1 MSAVPDVVYDL
12 AVIGGGVN
20 GCGIARAA
28 ALRGHKG
35 FLCEQDDLASHTS
48 SASTKLIH
56 GGLRY
61 LEHREFR
68 LVRESLR
75 EREVLWRMAPHLIRP
90 MRFVLPHHPGLRPAW
105 LLRLGLFLYDHL
117 GGRERLPGTRK
128 LKLRQEPAGAPLQ
141 DRYALGFE
149 YSDCC
154 VDDAR
159 LVVTLA
165 QDAASRGARIRT
177 RTRAASAKREGG
189 VWALNLEDRYSG
201 ARETVRAKVLVN
213 AAGPWVASVLA
224 DRLGLAVPAHV
235 RLVQGSHIVVRR
247 LFDHESSYIFQ
258 NADGR
263 IVFAIP
269 FERDFTLLGTTDR
282 DYDGDAASPA
292 ATAEEVAYLCA
303 TASAYF
309 TRTVTPADVVWTYA
323 GVRPLHDD
331 GAASAQAVT
340 RDYLLALDAP
350 QGAPALLSVFGG
362 KITTFRRLADAAMAK
377 IAPFLPAP
385 VAGAARTDSPLPGG
399 DLPLDGGPDLAGEVH
414 ARHPY
419 IASSH
424 AQRLVRLYGT
434 RTWTL
439 LRGVRAASDLG
450 WTFGADLS
458 ECEVNYLMAEEWAD
472 TAADVVWRR
481 TKLGLR
487 MTASEIQNLDA
498 WMAARRGRPRG
509 IAPLGASGGR

>member
-1 MSAVPDVVYDL
+1 MSGTLADAFDL

-20 GCGIARAA
+20 GCGIARIAA
-28 ALRGHKG
+28 RHGLKV
-35 FLCEQDDLASHTS
+35 FLCEQDDLAAATS

-105 LLRLGLFLYDHL
+105 LLRLGLFIYDHL
-117 GGRERLPGTRK
+117 GGRERLPRTRT
-128 LKLRQEPAGAPLQ
+128 LRLRAAPAGAPLQ
-141 DRYALGFE
+141 ERYTLGFE

-159 LVVTLA
+159 LVVALA
-165 QDAASRGARIRT
+165 RDAADQGAVIRT
-177 RTRAASAKREGG
+177 RTRCVAGRRAESA
-189 VWALNLEDRYSG
+189 WTLTIEDRTAG
-201 ARETVRAKVLVN
+201 RRETIRARGLVN
-213 AAGPWVASVLA
+213 AAGPWVATVLQDA
-224 DRLGLAVPAHV
+224 LGAVVPARI
-235 RLVQGSHIVVRR
+235 RLVQGSHIVTRR
-247 LFDHESSYIFQ
+247 LFDHDDSYIFQ
-258 NADGR
+258 NRDGR

-282 DYDGDAASPA
+282 DYTGDPA
-292 ATAEEVAYLCA
+292 APSASAEEIAYLCA

-309 TRTVTPADVVWTYA
+309 TRPVTPADVVWSYA

-331 GAASAQAVT
+331 GAAAAQAVT

-350 QGAPALLSVFGG
+350 SSDAPLLSVFGG
-362 KITTFRRLADAAMAK
+362 KITTFRRLADAAFDELR
-377 IAPFLPAP
+377 PYFPA
-385 VAGAARTDSPLPGG
+385 ATSRTASSDAALPGG
-399 DLPLDGGPDLAGEVH
+399 DLPLAGLPPLVEEVR

-419 IASSH
+419 VAA
-424 AQRLVRLYGT
+424 AQAERLARLYGT
-434 RTWTL
+434 RVWSV
-439 LRGVRAASDLG
+439 LRGVRGAGDLG
-450 WTFGADLS
+450 RTFGADLTAR
-458 ECEVNYLMAEEWAD
+458 EVIYLMAEEWAV

-487 MTASEIQNLDA
+487 MTPDEISRLDA
-498 WMAARRGRPRG
+498 WMTDRRLGGSR
-509 IAPLGASGGR
+509 APASFLSQ

>member
-1 MSAVPDVVYDL
+1 MSESAAPAFDL

-28 ALRGHKG
+28 VLRGHKV
-35 FLCEQDDLASHTS
+35 FLCEQDDLASSTS

-105 LLRLGLFLYDHL
+105 LLRLGLFLYDHI
-117 GGRERLPGTRK
+117 GGRERLPGTKK
-128 LKLRQEPAGAPLQ
+128 LKLREEAAGAPLQ
-141 DRYALGFE
+141 ERYTLGFE

-165 QDAASRGARIRT
+165 QDAASRGAVIRT
-177 RTRAASAKREGG
+177 RTRFLSARRAGG
-189 VWALNLEDRYSG
+189 AWSLTLEDRRSG
-201 ARETVRAKVLVN
+201 RRGDVRARVLVN

-224 DRLGLAVPAHV
+224 ERLGLAVPARV
-235 RLVQGSHIVVRR
+235 RLVQGSHIVTRR
-247 LFDHESSYIFQ
+247 LFAHESSYIFQ
-258 NADGR
+258 NDDGR

-282 DYDGDAASPA
+282 EYEGDPAAPAAS
-292 ATAEEVAYLCA
+292 TEEVAYLCA

-309 TRTVTPADVVWTYA
+309 KRDVTPASVVWTFA

-331 GAASAQAVT
+331 GASSAQAVT

-350 QGAPALLSVFGG
+350 ANAAALLSVFGG
-362 KITTFRRLADAAMAK
+362 KITTFRRLADAALAK
-377 IAPFLPAP
+377 IAPYLPP
-385 VAGAARTDSPLPGG
+385 PAADSPGSEATLPGG
-399 DLPLDGGPDLAGEVH
+399 DLAVDGMAALVVEVH
-414 ARHPY
+414 TRHPY
-419 IASSH
+419 LTLAT
-424 AQRLVRLYGT
+424 AERLVHLYGT
-434 RTWTL
+434 RVWTL
-439 LRGVRAASDLG
+439 LRGVRSAGDLG
-450 WTFGADLS
+450 RSFGADLTVR
-458 ECEVNYLMAEEWAD
+458 EVAYLMAGEWAE

-487 MTASEIQNLDA
+487 MTAAEVQTLDA
-498 WMAARRGRPRG
+498 WMAAQRARRPF
-509 IAPLGASGGR
+509 A

>member
-1 MSAVPDVVYDL
+1 MTRTYDVGI
-12 AVIGGGVN
+12 IGGGVN

-28 ALRGHKG
+28 TLRGHSV
-35 FLCEQDDLASHTS
+35 FLCEQDDLASATS

-90 MRFVLPHHPGLRPAW
+90 MRFVLPHHPGMRPAW

-128 LKLRQEPAGAPLQ
+128 LKLRQERAGAVLQ

-159 LVVTLA
+159 LVVALA
-165 QDAASRGARIRT
+165 QDAAERGATIRT
-177 RTRAASAKREGG
+177 RTRATAARRGKDAWSLE
-189 VWALNLEDRYSG
+189 LEDRHG
-201 ARETVRAKVLVN
+201 GGTRDTVRARVLVN
-213 AAGPWVASVLA
+213 AAGPWVASVLNQ
-224 DRLGLAVPAHV
+224 LGVDVPAHV
-235 RLVQGSHIVVRR
+235 RLVQGSHIVTRR
-247 LFDHESSYIFQ
+247 LFDHDSSYIFQ
-258 NADGR
+258 NTDGR

-269 FERDFTLLGTTDR
+269 FEHDFTLLGTTDR
-282 DYDGDAASPA
+282 DYDGDPASPA
-292 ATAEEVAYLCA
+292 ATADEVAYLCK

-309 TRTVTPADVVWTYA
+309 TRTVAPADVVWTYA

-331 GAASAQAVT
+331 GATSAQAVT

-350 QGAPALLSVFGG
+350 AGAPALLSVFGG
-362 KITTFRRLADAAMAK
+362 KITTFRRLADAALGK
-377 IAPFLPAP
+377 IEPCIPAAATVAPE
-385 VAGAARTDSPLPGG
+385 TESPLPGG
-399 DLPLDGGPDLAGEVH
+399 NFAVDALPALSESLRADFPFLAPAH
-414 ARHPY
+414 AG
-419 IASSH
+419 
-424 AQRLVRLYGT
+424 RLARAYGT
-434 RTWTL
+434 RAFL
-439 LRGVRAASDLG
+439 MLDGCGAASDLG
-450 WTFGADLS
+450 TCFGADLT
-458 ECEVNYLMAEEWAD
+458 EREVAHLMEHEWAE

-481 TKLGLR
+481 SKLGLR
-487 MTASEIQNLDA
+487 MTADEIAALDG
-498 WMAARRGRPRG
+498 WMSARRGRRP
-509 IAPLGASGGR
+509 ALGLPAQE

>member
-1 MSAVPDVVYDL
+1 MSAPHLLFDL

-28 ALRGHKG
+28 ALAGHKV
-35 FLCEQDDLASHTS
+35 FVCEQDDLASATS

-90 MRFVLPHHPGLRPAW
+90 MRFVLPHHPGMRPAW

-117 GGRERLPGTRK
+117 GGRERLPGTRR
-128 LKLRQEPAGAPLQ
+128 LKLRHEPAGAPLQ

-159 LVVTLA
+159 LVVALA
-165 QDAASRGARIRT
+165 QDAAARGAVIRT
-177 RTRAASAKREGG
+177 RTRAVSARREEGA
-189 VWALNLEDRYSG
+189 WSLEIEDRHDGS
-201 ARETVRAKVLVN
+201 RETLRARVLVN

-224 DRLGLAVPAHV
+224 DRLKQAVAAHV
-235 RLVQGSHIVVRR
+235 RLVQGSHIVTRR
-247 LFDHESSYIFQ
+247 LFDHEQSYIFQ
-258 NADGR
+258 NPDGR

-282 DYDGDAASPA
+282 DYEGDPASPA
-292 ATAEEVAYLCA
+292 ASDEEVAYLCR
-303 TASAYF
+303 TASTYF

-331 GAASAQAVT
+331 GAARAQAVT

-350 QGAPALLSVFGG
+350 PDAPPLLSVFGG
-362 KITTFRRLADAAMAK
+362 KITTFRRLADAAMTK
-377 IAPFLPAP
+377 LAPFLPAAS
-385 VAGAARTDSPLPGG
+385 AGTPGTDSALPGG
-399 DLPLDGGPDLAGEVH
+399 DLPVDGVAALAAEVQ

-419 IASSH
+419 IAPEH
-424 AQRLVRLYGT
+424 VQRLVRLYGT
-434 RTWTL
+434 RVWTV
-439 LRGVRAASDLG
+439 LRGVRAASGLG
-450 WTFGADLS
+450 RMFGADLS
-458 ECEVNYLMAEEWAD
+458 EAEIVYLMAEEWAE

-487 MTASEIQNLDA
+487 MTAADVQSLDS
-498 WMAARRGRPRG
+498 WMMSRRTRQSDKLP
-509 IAPLGASGGR
+509 S

>member
-1 MSAVPDVVYDL
+1 MSGPLADAFDL

-20 GCGIARAA
+20 GCAIARVAA
-28 ALRGHKG
+28 RHGLNV
-35 FLCEQDDLASHTS
+35 FLCEQDDLASATS

-117 GGRERLPGTRK
+117 GGRVRLPGTK
-128 LKLRQEPAGAPLQ
+128 ALRLRAVPAGAALQ
-141 DRYALGFE
+141 ARYTLGFE

-159 LVVTLA
+159 LVVALA
-165 QDAASRGARIRT
+165 QDAAARGAVIRT
-177 RTRAASAKREGG
+177 RTRCVAGQREDGA
-189 VWALNLEDRYSG
+189 WALMVEDRFTGNRSPIR
-201 ARETVRAKVLVN
+201 ARAVVN
-213 AAGPWVASVLA
+213 AAGPWVATVLQ
-224 DRLGLAVPAHV
+224 DVLGAAAPARI
-235 RLVQGSHIVVRR
+235 RLVQGSHIVTRR
-247 LFDHESSYIFQ
+247 LFEHDDSYIFQ
-258 NADGR
+258 NQDGR

-282 DYDGDAASPA
+282 DYTGDPA
-292 ATAEEVAYLCA
+292 APSASAEEIAYLCA

-309 TRTVTPADVVWTYA
+309 RRPVTPADVVWSYA

-331 GAASAQAVT
+331 GAAAAQAVT
-340 RDYLLALDAP
+340 RDYLLALDAAKGSP
-350 QGAPALLSVFGG
+350 PLLSVFGG
-362 KITTFRRLADAAMAK
+362 KITTFRRLADAAFDKLRPYFPDMTRRHESSD
-377 IAPFLPAP
+377 
-385 VAGAARTDSPLPGG
+385 AALPGG
-399 DLPLDGGPDLAGEVH
+399 DLPLDGLPALVEEVR

-419 IASSH
+419 LAAAH
-424 AQRLVRLYGT
+424 AERLVRLYGT
-434 RTWTL
+434 RVWTV
-439 LRGVRAASDLG
+439 LRGVRSAGDLG
-450 WTFGADLS
+450 RRFGADLTAR
-458 ECEVNYLMAEEWAD
+458 EVDYLMTEEWAM

-487 MTASEIQNLDA
+487 LTPDEIDRLGA
-498 WMAARRGRPRG
+498 WMAERQGRSAHAALGVPAAR
-509 IAPLGASGGR
+509 L